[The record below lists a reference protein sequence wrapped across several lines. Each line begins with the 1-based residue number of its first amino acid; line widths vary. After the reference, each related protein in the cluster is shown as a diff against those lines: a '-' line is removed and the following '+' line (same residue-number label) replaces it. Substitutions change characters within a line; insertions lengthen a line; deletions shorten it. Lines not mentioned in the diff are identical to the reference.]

1 MDLTKTEIT
10 FNMSAG
16 NVTFKATY
24 LSVVKYE
31 IYVVDGTKDKSP
43 AKAGETVTIN
53 ANPAKEGKV
62 FDKGVYTS
70 DTGLS
75 AFVPFSRT
83 IFLRRRL
90 NKNET
95 GVILSIDKRKIFLYN
110 VSHLSHET
118 VLRHSFEQTKN
129 IFGEQ
134 LTYEN
139 CTDYIKYSGHNIYAV
154 VPVPDFVYRGGY
166 LCP

>member
-1 MDLTKTEIT
+1 MWQKLI
-10 FNMSAG
+10 
-16 NVTFKATY
+16 
-24 LSVVKYE
+24 VVYNPLIAELILKYRCVRFQK
-31 IYVVDGTKDKSP
+31 IAYF
-43 AKAGETVTIN
+43 I
-53 ANPAKEGKV
+53 
-62 FDKGVYTS
+62 GVYTS
-70 DTGLS
+70 GTGLS

-83 IFLRRRL
+83 IFSRRRL
-90 NKNET
+90 NKKNET

>member
-1 MDLTKTEIT
+1 MHRVGVFSRFVIVTGLKSSALTKTD
-10 FNMSAG
+10 NS
-16 NVTFKATY
+16 
-24 LSVVKYE
+24 
-31 IYVVDGTKDKSP
+31 
-43 AKAGETVTIN
+43 
-53 ANPAKEGKV
+53 NPRVRFQKIAYSI
-62 FDKGVYTS
+62 GVYTS
-70 DTGLS
+70 GTGLS

-83 IFLRRRL
+83 IFLRWRL
-90 NKNET
+90 NKKNET

-139 CTDYIKYSGHNIYAV
+139 CTDYIKYGGHNIYAV

>member
-1 MDLTKTEIT
+1 M
-10 FNMSAG
+10 
-16 NVTFKATY
+16 
-24 LSVVKYE
+24 
-31 IYVVDGTKDKSP
+31 
-43 AKAGETVTIN
+43 
-53 ANPAKEGKV
+53 
-62 FDKGVYTS
+62 
-70 DTGLS
+70 
-75 AFVPFSRT
+75 
-83 IFLRRRL
+83 L

-95 GVILSIDKRKIFLYN
+95 GVILSIDKRKFFLYN
-110 VSHLSHET
+110 VSYLSQET